1 MASSKTKNRPRPSGP
16 SSKTRTNLR
25 RQPPKRSPGL
35 SNFALPLSVLGIF
48 VLVAV
53 ALIVVYKVSTSSG
66 GAPSGQ
72 PVAAVKC
79 ESGEQLATHFHS
91 HLTILYKGQPV
102 NVPASVGIQT
112 TCLYW
117 LHTHDDS
124 GIIHVEAPKS
134 EASRKFKLGDF
145 FQVWGQPLSSKQV
158 ATIKVG
164 SGEQVKAWVNGQP
177 YSGDPANIPLSS
189 KEQIVI
195 EIGSTDTFVD
205 PPPKYTWDEKNYPQ

>member
-1 MASSKTKNRPRPSGP
+1 MAPSKTKNRPRPSGTA
-16 SSKTRTNLR
+16 SRTNLR
-25 RQPPKRSPGL
+25 RPPPKRGPGL
-35 SNFALPLSVLGIF
+35 SSFALPLSVLGIF
-48 VLVAV
+48 VVIAV
-53 ALIVVYKVSTSSG
+53 ALIVVYKVSTPSG

-79 ESGEQLATHFHS
+79 ETGEQLATHFHT

-102 NVPASVGIQT
+102 NVPASVGIQP

-145 FQVWGQPLSSKQV
+145 FQVWGQALSGKQV
-158 ATIKVG
+158 ATIKLG
-164 SGEQVKAWVNGQP
+164 SGDQLKAWVNGQP
-177 YSGDPANIPLSS
+177 YTGDPANIPLAS
-189 KEQIVI
+189 KEQIVL
-195 EIGSTDTFVD
+195 EIGPPFTD
-205 PPPKYTWDEKNYPQ
+205 PPPTFTWDEKNYPQ

>member
-1 MASSKTKNRPRPSGP
+1 MAPSKTKNRPRPSGTG
-16 SSKTRTNLR
+16 SRTNLR
-25 RQPPKRSPGL
+25 RPPPKRGPGL
-35 SNFALPLSVLGIF
+35 SSFALPLSVLGIF
-48 VLVAV
+48 VLIAV
-53 ALIVVYKVSTSSG
+53 ALIVVYKVNTPSG

-79 ESGEQLATHFHS
+79 ETGEQLATHFHT

-102 NVPASVGIQT
+102 NVPASVGIQP

-145 FQVWGQPLSSKQV
+145 FQVWGQPLSGKQV
-158 ATIKVG
+158 ATIKLG
-164 SGEQVKAWVNGQP
+164 SGDQLKAWVNGQP
-177 YSGDPANIPLSS
+177 YTGDPANIPLAS
-189 KEQIVI
+189 KEQIVL
-195 EIGSTDTFVD
+195 EIGPTFTD
-205 PPPKYTWDEKNYPQ
+205 PPPTFTWDEKNYPQ